1 MKNLKR
7 LRELAGMT
15 QAELAH
21 ETGIDR
27 TRLSLAESGFT
38 RLTATETEEV
48 KDVAARAMRKRHAEI
63 SRALAELAAA

>member
-1 MKNLKR
+1 MKGLKK

-27 TRLSLAESGFT
+27 TRLSLAESGYA
-38 RLTATETEEV
+38 RLTDAETDSV
-48 KDVAARAMRKRHAEI
+48 RRISTRAMRKRQDEI
-63 SRALAELAAA
+63 SRTLAELTAA